1 MAKYD
6 ILVVFVA
13 SGTGVF
19 NCDARRLVGMY
30 QHIPPELS
38 DPTIVYF
45 KPIQDHYGLNKF
57 GKSPVRYL
65 DFLEEGN
72 PMICLTAKDLQGRS
86 GLITPVDNELPSRVG
101 STQQRG
107 LHSMKSDLDI
117 CGNIMDL
124 ICFHKNEV
132 SLLKF
137 TNWISPI
144 TNSSLIIPSDG
155 ASE

>member
-13 SGTGVF
+13 SGSGAF

-30 QHIPPELS
+30 HTIPPELS
-38 DPTIVYF
+38 DPTIDYF
-45 KPIQDHYGLNKF
+45 KPIHDHYGLTKF

-65 DFLEEGN
+65 DFLEEGI

-86 GLITPVDNELPSRVG
+86 GLITPVDNELPSNVG
-101 STQQRG
+101 TVNQRG
-107 LHSMKSDLDI
+107 LHSAKSDLDI

-124 ICFHKNEV
+124 MCFHKNEV
-132 SLLKF
+132 SLNTGYLQ
-137 TNWISPI
+137 S
-144 TNSSLIIPSDG
+144 
-155 ASE
+155 